1 MQRLMS
7 GMREAIE
14 AGRYGDYARAV
25 LAGEAP

>member
-14 AGRYGDYARAV
+14 AGRYRDYARAV